1 MAAASSGF
9 AGTAAMIHG
18 RAPRNTRKART
29 GIGVRHAI
37 RTISRIL
44 FSFLYSKKNNL
55 YSKKN
60 KVEKKSGYAVFRSE
74 EPRGTTTTPPSRA
87 PRLALHPGPTV
98 VPSRPPRTSRCS
110 SIPRGLRSHLRGP
123 VPSQTLTAA
132 VALRPHAVVVVRTP
146 STTPLP
152 PTSHAAGTSPDPPS
166 SVSFHREHC
175 PSEQA
180 ASSGNGPS
188 PECANVK
195 SEAAG
200 QNLVSS
206 ARPYRW

>member
-87 PRLALHPGPTV
+87 PRAAPRSHRGSLSPPSHLALLIDPA
-98 VPSRPPRTSRCS
+98 RP
-110 SIPRGLRSHLRGP
+110 
-123 VPSQTLTAA
+123 
-132 VALRPHAVVVVRTP
+132 
-146 STTPLP
+146 PLP
-152 PTSHAAGTSPDPPS
+152 PTRPRALPNPNCRCRPPASRRRRRPYSVDHAAAANLPRRRHITRSAIFGVIPP
-166 SVSFHREHC
+166 RAL
-175 PSEQA
+175 PIGAGSEF
-180 ASSGNGPS
+180 
-188 PECANVK
+188 
-195 SEAAG
+195 
-200 QNLVSS
+200 
-206 ARPYRW
+206 R

>member
-1 MAAASSGF
+1 MGGRRGTLGRQEPASAFGMPLERFREYSF
-9 AGTAAMIHG
+9 
-18 RAPRNTRKART
+18 
-29 GIGVRHAI
+29 
-37 RTISRIL
+37 L
-44 FSFLYSKKNNL
+44 FSTLKRIISTLKRIKWRKKVGMPSSARRNH
-55 YSKKN
+55 
-60 KVEKKSGYAVFRSE
+60 GGR
-74 EPRGTTTTPPSRA
+74 PRHPLRA
-87 PRLALHPGPTV
+87 RLALHPGPTV